1 MFSSEQ
7 PNLPLHSSEYQ
18 VKNIRIVKL
27 LWSTLNS
34 LIITIKMVGTKSRS
48 TYKRK
53 RTTFTGTQ
61 RQKIQRLDGGIN
73 RPTVVEVEDETPE
86 PASI

>member
-1 MFSSEQ
+1 
-7 PNLPLHSSEYQ
+7 
-18 VKNIRIVKL
+18 
-27 LWSTLNS
+27 
-34 LIITIKMVGTKSRS
+34 MVGTKSRS

-61 RQKIQRLDGGIN
+61 KQKIQRLDGGIN